1 MYAIITLIFIT
12 FSIILGYVCWN
23 LLKKV
28 EAYEETIKDYET
40 HLLDF
45 QEYYKQLV
53 EAIQYSDLR
62 IKQIDARGS
71 FKSDDEIGYFFKL
84 IQDLQILLNSF
95 DYTSPQIKPEEQL
108 PTEKAIIK

>member
-1 MYAIITLIFIT
+1 MLATIFIG
-12 FSIILGYVCWN
+12 FIIILCYIVWN

-28 EAYEETIKDYET
+28 ESYEQTINDYEEQ
-40 HLLDF
+40 LLSF
-45 QEYYKQLV
+45 QSYYKQIV

-62 IKQIDARGS
+62 VKQIDAKGS

-95 DYTSPQIKPEEQL
+95 DYTKPEISPAEELPKEQA
-108 PTEKAIIK
+108 KVR